1 VTDLSGRVA
10 VVTGGNG
17 GIGFGIAEALADAG
31 ATVAIWA
38 RNEDKSRDA
47 VAALESRGGR
57 AFAVRCDVTRE
68 DDVHAAMARTVAE
81 LGHVD
86 VLFANAGV
94 NRKTPFLKMS
104 FAEWR
109 EVLGINLDGSFLCAQ
124 SAARHMV
131 ERGEGGSIVIVS
143 SIVARFGAP
152 TMQHYAATKSA
163 LVSLARSIAVELAP
177 HRIRCNALLPGWT
190 DTEMSD
196 EWLEDQRFTDI
207 ITKRTPVRRWGAPRD
222 YAAISTYLADPTLTF
237 HTGDVITV
245 DGGYSIQ

>member
-1 VTDLSGRVA
+1 VADLTGRVA

-17 GIGFGIAEALADAG
+17 GIGLGIADALSDAG
-31 ATVAIWA
+31 AAVVIWA

-47 VAALESRGGR
+47 VASLADRGAR
-57 AFAVRCDVTRE
+57 AFAVRCDVTSE
-68 DDVHAAMARTVAE
+68 DDVRDAMERTLAE
-81 LGHVD
+81 FGHVD
-86 VLFANAGV
+86 ALFANAGV
-94 NRKTPFLKMS
+94 NRKTPFLEMS

-109 EVLGINLDGSFLCAQ
+109 EVLGINLDGSFLCARA
-124 SAARHMV
+124 AARHMV

-152 TMQHYAATKSA
+152 TMEHYAATKSA

-190 DTEMSD
+190 DTDMSD
-196 EWLEDQRFTDI
+196 EWLEDQRFTDV
-207 ITKRTPVRRWGAPRD
+207 ITKRTPVRRWGVPSD